1 MFEVGRPGYS
11 GTWGL
16 VVRASGVDKGTAIDW
31 VARHHGVTAA
41 EVVAVG
47 DWLNDIPML
56 RRAGRS
62 FAMAQAPNAVKA
74 AATDILKANHTSGGG
89 LAEAAIRAGLL

>member
-1 MFEVGRPGYS
+1 
-11 GTWGL
+11 
-16 VVRASGVDKGTAIDW
+16 
-31 VARHHGVTAA
+31 VTAA

-62 FAMAQAPNAVKA
+62 FAMAQAPHAVKA
-74 AATDILKANHTSGGG
+74 AATDILKASAHTGGG
-89 LAEAAIRAGLL
+89 LAEAAQRAGLL

>member
-1 MFEVGRPGYS
+1 
-11 GTWGL
+11 
-16 VVRASGVDKGTAIDW
+16 VVRAAGVDKGTAIDW

-62 FAMAQAPNAVKA
+62 FAMGQAPLEVKA
-74 AATDILKANHTSGGG
+74 AATDVLKASAHTGGG
-89 LAEAAIRAGLL
+89 LAEAAMRAGLL